1 MVKEG
6 GIHLP
11 LGSGS
16 SSCKKCGK
24 STAFLSLGSI
34 DNYVDNE
41 KKSELQCRHYQHEI
55 QVPKIKMIREA
66 QGKADNFLQLQEK
79 RFSKIISKKGRLTRI
94 SARDRKLQFEYIE
107 KTEIKVLDIE
117 IPPNKL
123 KLVQKLQVQQ
133 SYRIKVKVF
142 ETALLDP
149 RRALQTTLDSS
160 SEPLIIYNYE
170 LLNISKFKK

>member
-1 MVKEG
+1 
-6 GIHLP
+6 
-11 LGSGS
+11 
-16 SSCKKCGK
+16 
-24 STAFLSLGSI
+24 
-34 DNYVDNE
+34 
-41 KKSELQCRHYQHEI
+41 
-55 QVPKIKMIREA
+55 MIREA